1 MRDMQTL
8 EEQKETVSKL
18 RTEIEQAQDFDAL
31 KPILQKILD
40 IVSSSLDDDLGGWEA
55 ADQPSTTR

>member
-1 MRDMQTL
+1 MQTL

-18 RTEIEQAQDFDAL
+18 RKEIEQAQDFDAL

-40 IVSSSLDDDLGGWEA
+40 IVSSSLDEDLGGWGA
-55 ADQPSTTR
+55 TDQPSTKE

>member
-1 MRDMQTL
+1 MQTL

-18 RTEIEQAQDFDAL
+18 RKEIEQAQDFEAL

-40 IVSSSLDDDLGGWEA
+40 IVSSSLDEDLGGWGVG
-55 ADQPSTTR
+55 QPSTKE